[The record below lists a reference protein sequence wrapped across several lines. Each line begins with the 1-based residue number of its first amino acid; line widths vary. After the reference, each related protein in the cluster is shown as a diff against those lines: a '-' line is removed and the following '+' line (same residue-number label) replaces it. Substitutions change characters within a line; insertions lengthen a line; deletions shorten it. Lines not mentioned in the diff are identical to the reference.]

1 MTQTT
6 PDKSSPTASARP
18 TPPTDRDPAGARGSN
33 PGAGDTA
40 SATDARTRGADDPRG
55 ESGMGADDGHIV
67 GMTPAV
73 RAALAVARAGA
84 GHATDGADP
93 VCDTATEGK
102 RDPAVRAAA
111 SVTPRSLPSA
121 STPHDQRTTP
131 ASTSPR
137 NESAKTTPASAAA
150 DPGSAAVRALTTP
163 KSSKARNSTPTN
175 TATATRTNTDPPTR
189 PKARVSRRRG
199 VAKATPNA
207 TGTAAERTQPAQT
220 RERGAA
226 SKPKVREAN
235 RSRVPAAAPVR
246 KERTQ
251 STADA
256 SPPATTAGPP
266 PTASSVT
273 PSTQARAGTPV
284 HRGRL
289 RPGQLRELVAGALA
303 ERPDSELT
311 PTQLS
316 NVLRRSAGAIA
327 NALVTLC
334 EQGAVIQTN
343 TKPRT
348 YRTATRTA
356 GGRTRARRRSA
367 SPRPEHG

>member
-6 PDKSSPTASARP
+6 PDKSSSTGSARP
-18 TPPTDRDPAGARGSN
+18 IPPTDADPVGARGSN

-55 ESGMGADDGHIV
+55 ESGVGADDGHVV

-73 RAALAVARAGA
+73 RAALAVAEAGA
-84 GHATDGADP
+84 SHVADGADP
-93 VCDTATEGK
+93 DCDTATASE
-102 RDPAVRAAA
+102 RDPAARAAA
-111 SVTPRSLPSA
+111 SVTPRPLPTA
-121 STPHDQRTTP
+121 TTPHDVRSTP
-131 ASTSPR
+131 ASAPPR
-137 NESAKTTPASAAA
+137 NESAEATPAPAVA
-150 DPGSAAVRALTTP
+150 DSSSAAVRALTTP
-163 KSSKARNSTPTN
+163 KASQAKSSKSSN
-175 TATATRTNTDPPTR
+175 TATAVKANIDPPTR
-189 PKARVSRRRG
+189 PKARVSDRRA
-199 VAKATPNA
+199 VAKVTSNA
-207 TGTAAERTQPAQT
+207 TGTAADRTQPART
-220 RERGAA
+220 RNRGAA
-226 SKPKVREAN
+226 SKPKPNEAP
-235 RSRVPAAAPVR
+235 RRRVPAAAAVR
-246 KERTQ
+246 RERTQ

-266 PTASSVT
+266 PTASPVIPPT
-273 PSTQARAGTPV
+273 RARAGTPV

-289 RPGQLRELVAGALA
+289 RPGQLRELVAGVLA
-303 ERPDSELT
+303 ERPDNELT

-343 TKPRT
+343 AKPRT

-356 GGRTRARRRSA
+356 AGRTRAKRRS
-367 SPRPEHG
+367 